1 MQRLIEGLHNFRRDV
16 FPARRKLYQQLAK
29 GQAPRILFI
38 TCSDSRVDP
47 QALTAAQP
55 GDIFVV
61 RNPGN
66 LVPSYG
72 AAGGEEAGIEFAIA
86 GLGVTDVVVCG
97 HSDCGAMKGLLD
109 PAAIVD
115 KLPSVHRW
123 LIHAH
128 DTRAVV
134 DALEPASERRLDLA
148 IEVNA
153 LRQLDHL
160 RSHPA
165 VAASLTRGTLALHA
179 WVYGIGDGS
188 VRHYDDQLG
197 KFVEFEEE
205 LRPIRRHLAAV

>member
-1 MQRLIEGLHNFRRDV
+1 MQRLIEGLHHFRRDV
-16 FPARRKLYQQLAK
+16 YPKKRELFSKLAK
-29 GQAPRILFI
+29 GQSPRILFI
-38 TCSDSRVDP
+38 TCSDSRVAP
-47 QALTAAQP
+47 HLLTNSEP

-61 RNPGN
+61 RNAGN

-72 AAGGEEAGIEFAIA
+72 NDSGEEAGIEFAVA

-109 PAAIVD
+109 LASIRD
-115 KLPSVHRW
+115 KLPAVARW
-123 LIHAH
+123 LEHAR

-134 DALEPASERRLDLA
+134 DAMAPQPERRLELT
-148 IEVNA
+148 IEVNV

-160 RSHPA
+160 RTHPSI
-165 VAASLTRGTLALHA
+165 AAGLEEGSLSLHA

-188 VRHYDDQLG
+188 VRHYDEG
-197 KFVEFEEE
+197 AGRFVEFADE